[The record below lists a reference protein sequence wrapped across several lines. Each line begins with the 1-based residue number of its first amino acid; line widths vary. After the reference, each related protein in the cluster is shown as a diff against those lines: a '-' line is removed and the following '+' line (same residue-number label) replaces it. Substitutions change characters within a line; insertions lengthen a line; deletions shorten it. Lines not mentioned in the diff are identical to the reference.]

1 MDHSKAPSTHTW
13 VDGVTPHKIRQDGKT
28 ILHHHCVHC
37 GRDFAQ
43 GLDGAGW
50 QAVYIGVFKV
60 ELLAETVN
68 EKWLTEEC
76 PGRTPPDDD
85 VFRAM
90 RRS

>member
-1 MDHSKAPSTHTW
+1 MDNTTAPRTHTW
-13 VDGVTPHKIRQDGKT
+13 IDGTLPHLIKQDGKVV
-28 ILHHHCVHC
+28 LHHRCARC

-60 ELLAETVN
+60 EVLADSVSAR
-68 EKWLTEEC
+68 WLREEC
-76 PGRTPPDDD
+76 PGRPLPDDD
-85 VFRAM
+85 VSRAM